1 MITWS
6 SKGNYRKQP
15 TCGSKR
21 HEGTGSSLS
30 LAHSSHS
37 DRECIVFR
45 ADGTEAAPAHR
56 HGGAAGSAT
65 ATPAR
70 LWSSCRPPDTSHPK
84 GIPYGAAASIPGS
97 AHSQILPHPS
107 EAGKHHPL
115 PQQESSIRAAGTAP
129 WSRRLKQPGAPAH
142 TLNWGPLSPDT
153 KCCA

>member
-1 MITWS
+1 MKEQGAPSPWLTAHTLT
-6 SKGNYRKQP
+6 GNASCSEQMGQRQHQHTDTEELQGVP
-15 TCGSKR
+15 QLPQHGC
-21 HEGTGSSLS
+21 
-30 LAHSSHS
+30 
-37 DRECIVFR
+37 DPP
-45 ADGTEAAPAHR
+45 ADPQ
-56 HGGAAGSAT
+56 
-65 ATPAR
+65 TP
-70 LWSSCRPPDTSHPK
+70 PHPK